1 MHVQPLF
8 LTSLSGRPGAYGGF
22 GVHAADG
29 RPIDRIADDRLGED
43 KKAAASRSRIDQADT
58 VEISREAES
67 QLVEQFSEG
76 QLSKEQQQQVQ
87 QLKTRDR
94 EVRAHEQ
101 AHLAAAGPYS
111 RGGASFDYQSG
122 PDGQR
127 YAVGGEVS
135 IDSSPVRDDPE
146 ATIRKAQVIRAAAM
160 APASPSAQDR
170 QVAAA
175 AAKMEVRAQ
184 QELRRK
190 QIEEQEEVDEAAGEN
205 DPETFGVAAAD
216 DRNEAEQLTGTLL
229 DALA

>member
-1 MHVQPLF
+1 M
-8 LTSLSGRPGAYGGF
+8 SGRPGVYSGFDVYGRASERVAG
-22 GVHAADG
+22 D
-29 RPIDRIADDRLGED
+29 RPVEGKE
-43 KKAAASRSRIDQADT
+43 AAAHGSRIDQADT

-67 QLVEQFSEG
+67 QLIG
-76 QLSKEQQQQVQ
+76 QLTEEQERQVQ
-87 QLKTRDR
+87 QLKVRDR

-135 IDSSPVRDDPE
+135 IDSSPVPDDPE

-170 QVAAA
+170 QVAAT

-184 QELRRK
+184 KELRRK
-190 QIEEQEEVDEAAGEN
+190 QVEEQEEAGETAGAN
-205 DPETFGVAAAD
+205 DPETFSVTDAD
-216 DRNEAEQLTGTLL
+216 DRDEAEQLVGTLF